1 MCSQNVERHV
11 VQVVSHQVLVCTW
24 MWSDVFCPS
33 YKGYGFWIPFPFFST
48 KGRAYLMNHMP
59 PITPCL
65 GYGDI
70 CHCKNLSDQSIPQ
83 SCEVHKSPIF
93 LLTQN
98 SSHHVLRCSYITAGG
113 TRKVNDKMMER
124 KQKAGCSFEDTC
136 SVKIAICIFRRFQQC
151 VSLDCFPAA
160 LSAGAV
166 AHLEAFPAPHP
177 LRTRDPR

>member
-1 MCSQNVERHV
+1 
-11 VQVVSHQVLVCTW
+11 

-98 SSHHVLRCSYITAGG
+98 SSHHVLSCSYITVGG
-113 TRKVNDKMMER
+113 TRNVNDKMMER

-151 VSLDCFPAA
+151 VPLWTVFLLPSVLEQLHILKPFLPHTLFAQETHDDSNEDLPSTNPLDRP
-160 LSAGAV
+160 
-166 AHLEAFPAPHP
+166 
-177 LRTRDPR
+177 PRQV